1 MTSTFIRLSTA
12 PPLLSQGA
20 IRRCRLLLHFHVCRF
35 LASLHGSFYR
45 GQIAKHA
52 LNLTAEPEP
61 LPLVHDTS
69 VENQRPSIKIR
80 LATFNM
86 HDTLPTTNGDFADW
100 LGNVSMC
107 PSQGKK
113 RKRSSMSSR
122 NSTMTLPI
130 DETLPKFPL
139 TSDHPYHIIVV
150 ASQECPTA
158 SGVLAGRVRT
168 LDGRGWTNM
177 LENYLCG
184 GSCYDSESESESESS
199 ETGERR
205 EGRGSVE
212 LARGDGGEDSDTS
225 DEASITP
232 GTRPT
237 TSQANREDEVS
248 ASQAPSLHGSS
259 SGDSRRRRGPYVLIQ
274 KERLMGIY
282 IAVFVAR
289 SCEDLVDGVSKSR
302 VPAGLIGGRL
312 GNKGGE
318 STLCMYSCSS
328 LIRFD
333 RRCRRFTSFRWV
345 SITLRFR
352 SFGRSR

>member
-1 MTSTFIRLSTA
+1 MSASSALSRMPLSGKST
-12 PPLLSQGA
+12 Q
-20 IRRCRLLLHFHVCRF
+20 F
-35 LASLHGSFYR
+35 LVSDSSRKLAHQSLFTMS
-45 GQIAKHA
+45 
-52 LNLTAEPEP
+52 TAEPEP
-61 LPLVHDTS
+61 LSLLEDTS
-69 VENQRPSIKIR
+69 TENQRPSIKIR

-100 LGNVSMC
+100 LGNVSAC
-107 PSQGKK
+107 PSQPKK

-130 DETLPKFPL
+130 DETLPNYPL
-139 TSDHPYHIIVV
+139 NSEHPYHIIVV

-199 ETGERR
+199 EAGERR

-212 LARGDGGEDSDTS
+212 LMGGERDEDSDTS
-225 DEASITP
+225 DEASIAP
-232 GTRPT
+232 ASRPT
-237 TSQANREDEVS
+237 TSQANREDEIPT
-248 ASQAPSLHGSS
+248 SQAPSLHGSN
-259 SGDSRRRRGPYVLIQ
+259 SGDSRRRRGPYVLVQ

-318 STLCMYSCSS
+318 YKPSIYSDH
-328 LIRFD
+328 IAD
-333 RRCRRFTSFRWV
+333 
-345 SITLRFR
+345 
-352 SFGRSR
+352 